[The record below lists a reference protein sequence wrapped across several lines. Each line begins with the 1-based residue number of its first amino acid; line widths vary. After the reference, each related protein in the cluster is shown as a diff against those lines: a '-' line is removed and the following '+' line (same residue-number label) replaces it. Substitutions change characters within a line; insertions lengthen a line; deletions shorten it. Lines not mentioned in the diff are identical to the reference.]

1 MCLHAIISAQILVLH
16 RTAIGGFTT
25 PELQPHSIP
34 LDQIAAAVSG
44 GQLAVLS
51 ALRQL
56 ASEEEVPVYLVGGA
70 VRDYVLGI
78 PIRDLDFVVVGNATI
93 VATELAN
100 NLSGTV
106 TVHQRFGTATVEI
119 DGDRVDI
126 VTARKEAYASP
137 GSLPEVSFSDLN
149 QDLARRD
156 FSINAMALPLS
167 GESPN
172 VIDPHGGLHD
182 LANGSIA
189 ILHSDSFTDDPTRML
204 RAVRYEQRLGFQI
217 FETTMA
223 ELKKSIHEGH
233 VPAVSGDR
241 WRQEFQKIFYEDRGF
256 EMFSRAIEI
265 GILPAIHPALSNDAG
280 LAPLIGE
287 TGLSPCD
294 YLAALV
300 RDLSS
305 VDGDAVSQR
314 LNLPIDWARMV
325 RDTIALK
332 EITPTISETAAKI
345 SAICRLL
352 EGLDPESIAAS
363 TRFSQDVQ
371 LATKLRRYLDEWRLV
386 RTALTGDD
394 LMAMGLT
401 PGVKIGEVLQELH
414 SAKLDGLITSETEE
428 RAMVN
433 QIISRGS

>member
-1 MCLHAIISAQILVLH
+1 MLY

-78 PIRDLDFVVVGNATI
+78 PTRDLDFVVVGNATI

-119 DGDRVDI
+119 NGDRVDI

-149 QDLARRD
+149 DDLARRD

-223 ELKKSIHEGH
+223 ELKKSINEGH
-233 VPAVSGDR
+233 VPAISGDR
-241 WRQEFQKIFYEDRGF
+241 WRQEFQKIFDEDRGF

-363 TRFSQDVQ
+363 TRFSQDAQ

-414 SAKLDGLITSETEE
+414 SAKLDGLISSETEE
-428 RAMVN
+428 LAMVN

>member
-1 MCLHAIISAQILVLH
+1 
-16 RTAIGGFTT
+16 
-25 PELQPHSIP
+25 
-34 LDQIAAAVSG
+34 
-44 GQLAVLS
+44 
-51 ALRQL
+51 
-56 ASEEEVPVYLVGGA
+56 
-70 VRDYVLGI
+70 
-78 PIRDLDFVVVGNATI
+78 

-137 GSLPEVSFSDLN
+137 GSLPEISFSDLN
-149 QDLARRD
+149 DDLARRD

-189 ILHSDSFTDDPTRML
+189 ILHFDSFIDDPTRML

-217 FETTMA
+217 SGTTMA
-223 ELKKSIHEGH
+223 ELKKSINEGH

-241 WRQEFQKIFYEDRGF
+241 WRQEFQKIFDEYRGF

-300 RDLSS
+300 RDLSP

-314 LNLPIDWARMV
+314 LNLPILWARMV

-332 EITPTISETAAKI
+332 EITPTISETAANI

-352 EGLDPESIAAS
+352 DGLGPESIAAS
-363 TRFSQDVQ
+363 ARFSQDAQ

-401 PGVKIGEVLQELH
+401 SGVKIGEVLQELH
-414 SAKLDGLITSETEE
+414 YAKLDGLISSETEE

>member
-1 MCLHAIISAQILVLH
+1 MCLHAIISALILVLY
-16 RTAIGGFTT
+16 RTAKGGFTT
-25 PELQPHSIP
+25 PESQPHSIP

-78 PIRDLDFVVVGNATI
+78 PTRDLDFVVVGNATI

-106 TVHQRFGTATVEI
+106 IVHQRFGTATVEI

-223 ELKKSIHEGH
+223 GLKKSINEGH
-233 VPAVSGDR
+233 VSAVSGDR
-241 WRQEFQKIFYEDRGF
+241 WRQEFQKIFDEDRGF

-265 GILPAIHPALSNDAG
+265 GILPAIHPSLSNDAG

-300 RDLSS
+300 RDLSP

-332 EITPTISETAAKI
+332 EITPTISKMAVKI

-352 EGLDPESIAAS
+352 DGLDPESIATSA
-363 TRFSQDVQ
+363 RFSQDAQ

-394 LMAMGLT
+394 LMAMGLA

-414 SAKLDGLITSETEE
+414 SSKLDGLISSETEE

-433 QIISRGS
+433 QIISQGS

>member
-1 MCLHAIISAQILVLH
+1 MLY

-25 PELQPHSIP
+25 PESQPHSIP

-56 ASEEEVPVYLVGGA
+56 ASEEEVPVYLVGGV

-78 PIRDLDFVVVGNATI
+78 PTRDLDFVVVGNATI

-137 GSLPEVSFSDLN
+137 GSLPEVSFGDLN

-223 ELKKSIHEGH
+223 ELKKSINEGH
-233 VPAVSGDR
+233 VPVVSGDR
-241 WRQEFQKIFYEDRGF
+241 WRQEFQKIFDEDRGS
-256 EMFSRAIEI
+256 EMFGRAIEI

-287 TGLSPCD
+287 TSLSPCD

-300 RDLSS
+300 RDLGP

-332 EITPTISETAAKI
+332 EITPTISETGAKI

-352 EGLDPESIAAS
+352 DGLDPESIAVSA
-363 TRFSQDVQ
+363 RFSQDAQ

-414 SAKLDGLITSETEE
+414 SAKLDGLISGETEE

>member
-1 MCLHAIISAQILVLH
+1 MLY

-25 PELQPHSIP
+25 PESQPHSIP

-70 VRDYVLGI
+70 VRDYVLGL
-78 PIRDLDFVVVGNATI
+78 PTRDLDFVVVGNATI

-172 VIDPHGGLHD
+172 VIDPHGGLDD

-189 ILHSDSFTDDPTRML
+189 VLHSDSFTDDPTRML

-223 ELKKSIHEGH
+223 ELKKSINEGH

-241 WRQEFQKIFYEDRGF
+241 WRQEFQKIFDEDRGS
-256 EMFSRAIEI
+256 EMFSRAIQI

-280 LAPLIGE
+280 LAPLMGE

-300 RDLSS
+300 RDLGP
-305 VDGDAVSQR
+305 VDGDTVLQR

-332 EITPTISETAAKI
+332 EITPTISETGAKI

-352 EGLDPESIAAS
+352 DGLDPESIAVSA
-363 TRFSQDVQ
+363 RFSQDAQ

-414 SAKLDGLITSETEE
+414 SAKLDGLISSETEE

>member
-1 MCLHAIISAQILVLH
+1 MLY

-25 PELQPHSIP
+25 PESQPHSIP

-78 PIRDLDFVVVGNATI
+78 PTRDLDFVVVGNATI

-189 ILHSDSFTDDPTRML
+189 ILHPDSFTDDPTRML

-223 ELKKSIHEGH
+223 ELKKSINEGH

-241 WRQEFQKIFYEDRGF
+241 WRQEFQKIFDEDRGS
-256 EMFSRAIEI
+256 EMFGRAIEI

-287 TGLSPCD
+287 TSLSPCD

-300 RDLSS
+300 RDLSP

-332 EITPTISETAAKI
+332 EITPTISETGAKI

-352 EGLDPESIAAS
+352 DGLDPESIAVSA
-363 TRFSQDVQ
+363 RFSQDAQ

-414 SAKLDGLITSETEE
+414 SAKLDGLISSETEE

-433 QIISRGS
+433 QIISQGS

>member
-1 MCLHAIISAQILVLH
+1 MLY

-119 DGDRVDI
+119 NGDRVDI

-149 QDLARRD
+149 DDLARRD

-223 ELKKSIHEGH
+223 ELKKSINEGH

-241 WRQEFQKIFYEDRGF
+241 WRQEFQKIFDEDRGS

-363 TRFSQDVQ
+363 TRFSQDAQ

-394 LMAMGLT
+394 LMAMGLA

-414 SAKLDGLITSETEE
+414 SAKLDGLISSETEE
-428 RAMVN
+428 LAMVN